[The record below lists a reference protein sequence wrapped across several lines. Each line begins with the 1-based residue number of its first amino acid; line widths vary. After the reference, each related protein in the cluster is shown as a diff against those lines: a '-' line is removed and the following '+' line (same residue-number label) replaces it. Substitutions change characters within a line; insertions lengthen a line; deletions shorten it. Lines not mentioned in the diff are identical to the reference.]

1 MMKSIKNMINAFGNV
16 FFILWKSSKAL
27 LVGMLLVNIL
37 SGVLTSL
44 NMIIWKNIID
54 AVQKAINSGV
64 YDVVLYWLLA
74 FGLLEWFLNVLS
86 EVGQY
91 FKNIL
96 ASSANKY
103 ITQKVLDKTRKIGIV
118 NYSDASIH
126 DKIKKV
132 NEESTMRVM
141 NLLYSTESLIKAISV
156 FVSTVIILI
165 KFNPPI
171 MIITLITSVPMLVIS
186 MKIAAKQFEIYNK
199 RFESMRFIDYIKSM
213 LTKHENIKEIK
224 IYGVTDYFISFIDK
238 LYEKYIIED
247 KKNRKRF
254 SINII
259 KGKSI
264 ESIVIYTIK
273 VIVCLKII
281 ALNLTVGDFTLYINS
296 IDNFKGAISNILS
309 VITSIFENGLYVNNF
324 LELINMEEDVDQSKD
339 KIFDGNFQKIIL
351 QDVWFKY
358 PGSDNYI
365 LKGINMEIECGKTY
379 ALVGLNGSGKTT
391 ILKLLLRLYKPD
403 KGEIYIDDYN
413 LSDIDTTSYYKYIAA
428 VFQDFIK
435 YPLTFRQNI
444 GLGDSERMDIDVE
457 IIEAANKSGIYT
469 YIKTLPDNIDT
480 KLKMDWSNAT
490 ELSLGQWQKL
500 AISRAFFKKSQIIVL
515 DEPTASLDPVAEL
528 DISSKIKELTEGK
541 TCVLIAHRFS
551 TVKMVDRIYV
561 LKGGKIEEYGSHSEL
576 LAKEGEYARLYN
588 MQAQGY
594 FE

>member
-1 MMKSIKNMINAFGNV
+1 MKSMKNMINAFGNV
-16 FFILWKSSKAL
+16 FLILWKSSKAL
-27 LVGMLLVNIL
+27 LIGMLLLNIFAGIL
-37 SGVLTSL
+37 ISI

-54 AVQKAINSGV
+54 AIQKAIATGV
-64 YDVVLYWLLA
+64 YDKVLIWLFVL
-74 FGLLEWFLNVLS
+74 GLLEWFFNLVS

-96 ASSANKY
+96 ASSTNKY
-103 ITQKVLDKTRKIGIV
+103 ITQKVLEKTREIGMIS
-118 NYSDASIH
+118 YSDASIH

-141 NLLYSTESLIKAISV
+141 NLLYSTESMIKGISV
-156 FVSTVIILI
+156 FISTAVILI

-171 MIITLITSVPMLVIS
+171 MIIALITSVPMLVIS
-186 MKIAAKQFEIYNK
+186 MKIATKQFEIYNK

-213 LTKHENIKEIK
+213 LTKHENVKEVK

-238 LYEKYIIED
+238 LYENYIIED

-254 SINII
+254 SINIM

-273 VIVCLKII
+273 VIICLKII
-281 ALNLTVGDFTLYINS
+281 ASNLTVGDFTLYINS

-324 LELINMEEDVDQSKD
+324 LELINMEEDLDQSKD

-403 KGEIYIDDYN
+403 KGRIYIDDCD
-413 LSDIDTTSYYKYIAA
+413 LSNIDTTSYYKYIAA

-444 GLGDSERMDIDVE
+444 GLGDSERIDIDSD
-457 IIEAANKSGIYT
+457 IIEAAKKSGIYT
-469 YIKTLPDNIDT
+469 YIMTLPDGIDT
-480 KLKMDWSNAT
+480 KLQMDWSNST

-500 AISRAFFKKSQIIVL
+500 AISRAFFKKSQIIIL

-528 DISSKIKELTEGK
+528 DISSKIKELSEGK

-561 LKGGKIEEYGSHSEL
+561 LKNGEIEECGSHSEL
-576 LAKEGEYARLYN
+576 LAKEGEYSKLYN

>member
-1 MMKSIKNMINAFGNV
+1 MMKSIKNMINSFGNV
-16 FFILWKSSKAL
+16 FLILWKSSKTL
-27 LVGMLLVNIL
+27 LVGMLLVNIF
-37 SGVLTSL
+37 SGVLTSF

-54 AVQKAINSGV
+54 AVQKAINIGV

-74 FGLLEWFLNVLS
+74 FGLLEWSLNAIS
-86 EVGQY
+86 EAGQY
-91 FKNIL
+91 LKNIL

-103 ITQKVLDKTRKIGIV
+103 ITQKVLDKTRKIGMV

-156 FVSTVIILI
+156 FVSTFIILLR
-165 KFNPPI
+165 FNPPI
-171 MIITLITSVPMLVIS
+171 TIIMLITSVPMLVIS

-238 LYEKYIIED
+238 LYEKYITED
-247 KKNRKRF
+247 KKNRKKF
-254 SINII
+254 SLNIM

-264 ESIVIYTIK
+264 ESIVIYAIK
-273 VIVCLKII
+273 VIICLKII

-296 IDNFKGAISNILS
+296 VDNFKGAISNILS
-309 VITSIFENGLYVNNF
+309 VITSIFENGLYINNF
-324 LELINMEEDVDQSKD
+324 LELIDMKEDADKSKD
-339 KIFDGNFQKIIL
+339 KIFDGNFKKIIL

-413 LSDIDTTSYYKYIAA
+413 LSGIDTASYYKYIAA

-444 GLGDSERMDIDVE
+444 GLGDSERMDIDAE

-469 YIKTLPDNIDT
+469 YIETLPNGIDT
-480 KLKMDWSNAT
+480 NLMMGWSNAT

-500 AISRAFFKKSQIIVL
+500 AISRAFFKKSKIIVL

-528 DISSKIKELTEGK
+528 DIISKIKELSKKK

-561 LKGGKIEEYGSHSEL
+561 LKSGKIEEYGSHAEL
-576 LAKEGEYARLYN
+576 LSKEGEYSRLYS
-588 MQAQGY
+588 MQTQGY

>member
-186 MKIAAKQFEIYNK
+186 MKVAAKQFEIYNK